1 MNTSPEKDRAP
12 TVAPVGALNEQHQHR
27 QYSNRSTATEAQ
39 IQRLL
44 ALLRQGPRH
53 THELRCMGISHPAGR
68 VLDLLK
74 RGYHVASDRVTT
86 VDGDGFTHVGV
97 ARYSLISEPE
107 AQP

>member
-1 MNTSPEKDRAP
+1 MNSSPEKGRAP
-12 TVAPVGALNEQHQHR
+12 TVDAVGALNKQHQQR
-27 QYSNRSTATEAQ
+27 DFSSKSTATEAQ
-39 IQRLL
+39 IERLI
-44 ALLRQGPRH
+44 ALLRHAPRH

-68 VLDLLK
+68 VLDLVK

-107 AQP
+107 VQP